1 MFDAIALGSWRQR
14 SSRFGFDCETLAF
27 KDGQLAGVEVGMKG
41 GDYRYRRA
49 AHGPVWQKF
58 FGDGDID
65 PKVISGVLQRSDR
78 ASWLNPVLHA
88 DAYYVQA
95 RAVKRE
101 TRGKLIGYELIDAAI
116 NRAKEQGYKWF
127 KPNFLSNIPAVGF
140 YCAAGSEVPTET
152 RAPKRA
158 EFEVPPGY

>member
-27 KDGQLAGVEVGMKG
+27 KDGQLAGVEVGMKE
-41 GDYRYRRA
+41 GDYRYRRSTL
-49 AHGPVWQKF
+49 GCVRQKF
-58 FGDGDID
+58 IGHGDID
-65 PKVISGVLQRSDR
+65 PKVISGVLQRSDH

-88 DAYYVQA
+88 DAYYVHA
-95 RAVKRE
+95 LAVKRE
-101 TRGKLIGYELIDAAI
+101 SRGQLIGYKLIDAAI

-127 KPNFLSNIPAVGF
+127 KPDVLSNIPAVGF
-140 YCAAGSEVPTET
+140 YGAAGSELPTET
-152 RAPKRA
+152 RAPKCA